1 MSLAAS
7 RLSQPLPHLSGSI
20 IYCREKPENKADETQ
35 KPEYSPL
42 LHNVACGFTALRFS
56 CPELSG
62 SAAVISPLPLSTQN
76 NHRSSRKTLWQT
88 HPKPSTLTPS
98 PLLTFHHGRNEGII
112 AHILVAPTRER
123 GAPAPHILLL
133 YPHKRTLPRFSSLIH
148 LRPPSLREKS
158 KRISSPTISA
168 TLMVGIKNWLNIVSC
183 VLTYNMPLT
192 LPTVNAARCATKP

>member
-133 YPHKRTLPRFSSLIH
+133 YPHKRTPPPVFFPYSLT
-148 LRPPSLREKS
+148 SLFLYKANDAFKSRRDDISVALEK
-158 KRISSPTISA
+158 
-168 TLMVGIKNWLNIVSC
+168 NI
-183 VLTYNMPLT
+183 
-192 LPTVNAARCATKP
+192 RCI